1 MATKTHHRPPPSG
14 PQGRGHVSPLGNLS
28 IDGGGQILKGGGSSG
43 PLIRKPLNEGRKPEK
58 LVVRRFNQVPIA
70 G

>member
-14 PQGRGHVSPLGNLS
+14 PQGRGHVSPLGNHS

-43 PLIRKPLNEGRKPEK
+43 PLIRKPEK